1 MAETKFELS
10 LADINALFK
19 IKYEKL
25 SENVYNSANV
35 LLGRVKK
42 SYNFTGR
49 KLQITIPQSFA
60 GGVGSGTLPK
70 ANAAR
75 YVAAEIEAK
84 KVYAR
89 VDIDRETI
97 KASMSSEGA
106 FVKATK
112 EVVKKGVE
120 SYMRNM
126 SRILFS
132 DGSGL
137 LATSSSAAGDLSTL
151 AADTNGN
158 IVVPLDATTFKE
170 ADLEERDLVDVTPG
184 TGAVNSVVVK
194 QVEIIAVDPVAKTI
208 TLDGTKVGLGDFSD
222 SATTPTVLK
231 GAKIHMQ
238 GSQGNDPEGLKG
250 VIKSQATFQADGVTD
265 KYTVPVGRRWSSEE
279 IDMAQR
285 GSQVLNTDLL
295 NEIMLKIK
303 KKCGKSP
310 NLIIASYKQYE
321 KLLNILENK
330 KQFNVNT
337 RAGLKSKSGADISFS
352 GIEFMSI
359 DGAVGVFPERFVEDD
374 RMYFLNDDN
383 IHIYH
388 RPDFGWFDD
397 DGTVFLRKAGED
409 EYEARYGGYLQVYI
423 NPCFHGV
430 IKGLEV

>member
-1 MAETKFELS
+1 MAESKFELS
-10 LADINALFK
+10 LSDINALFK

-49 KLQITIPQSFA
+49 KIQITIPQSFS
-60 GGVGSGTLPK
+60 GGVGSGSLPK
-70 ANAAR
+70 ANAAK
-75 YVAAEIEAK
+75 YVAAEITAK

-89 VDIDRETI
+89 VDVDRETI

-126 SRILFS
+126 SRILFN
-132 DGSGL
+132 DGSGKI
-137 LATSSSAAGDLSTL
+137 AVTTGAGQTEDSSGTPTTNALDITQTRVAVAG
-151 AADTNGN
+151 A
-158 IVVPLDATTFKE
+158 KE
-170 ADLEERDLVDVTPG
+170 ADLEERDLVDIGSSGPSG
-184 TGAVNSVVVK
+184 TH
-194 QVEIIAVDPVAKTI
+194 QVEILEVDVVNEEIVLA
-208 TLDGTKVGLGDFSD
+208 GDLSTELAASGVSIFMQGSEGND
-222 SATTPTVLK
+222 PMGLK
-231 GAKIHMQ
+231 GAVVNHAEPDAPAKLF
-238 GSQGNDPEGLKG
+238 E
-250 VIKSQATFQADGVTD
+250 
-265 KYTVPVGRRWSSEE
+265 VPMGRRWSAEV
-279 IDMAQR
+279 IDKTDLDDNNDAKKIT
-285 GSQVLNTDLL
+285 TDLL
-295 NEIMLKIK
+295 NEMMLKIK

-321 KLLNILENK
+321 KILNLLESK

-352 GIEFMSI
+352 GVEFMSI
-359 DGAVGVFPERFVEDD
+359 DGAVGIFPERFVEDD
-374 RMYFLNDDN
+374 RIYFLNDDH

-409 EYEARYGGYLQVYI
+409 EYEARYGGYLECYI

-430 IKGLEV
+430 IKGLLDI